1 MAQRKI
7 AFVAADTA
15 SAKRALA
22 VLAKRYGNADPAR
35 ADVIVALG
43 GDGFMLETLHENIGR
58 RIPIYGMNRGTIG
71 FLMNAYDGDDLPAR
85 LKRAEE
91 VRLHPLVMVA
101 ETLSGAKHRAR
112 AINEVSLLRQTRQT
126 AHLRILV
133 DGEARMD
140 DLVCDGAL
148 VATPAGSTAYNL
160 SAHGPIVPI
169 GAGLLALTPIS
180 AFRPRH
186 WRGALLPHRAV
197 VTFEVIDPRKRPM
210 AAVADF
216 TEVRDV
222 VRVEVREDR
231 AATLHLL
238 FDPEHNL
245 ENRILAEQFQP

>member
-1 MAQRKI
+1 MALRKI
-7 AFVAADTA
+7 AFVAADTP
-15 SAKRALA
+15 SARRALA
-22 VLAKRYGNADPAR
+22 TLAKRYGNIEPAR

-43 GDGFMLETLHENIGR
+43 GDGFMLETLHEHIGR

-71 FLMNAYDGDDLPAR
+71 FLMNAFDGDDLPTR
-85 LKRAEE
+85 LRDAEE
-91 VRLHPLVMVA
+91 VRLHPLVMTA
-101 ETLSGAKHRAR
+101 ETQNGAKHKAR

-126 AHLRILV
+126 AHLRIKV
-133 DGEARMD
+133 DDAVRMES
-140 DLVCDGAL
+140 LACDGAL

-160 SAHGPIVPI
+160 SAHGPILPI

-197 VTFEVIDPRKRPM
+197 VSFEVLDPKKRPM

-245 ENRILAEQFQP
+245 ESRILAEQFQP

>member
-1 MAQRKI
+1 MALRKI

-15 SAKRALA
+15 SATRALA
-22 VLAKRYGNADPAR
+22 KLAKRYGNADPSR

-43 GDGFMLETLHENIGR
+43 GDGFMLETLHEHIDR
-58 RIPIYGMNRGTIG
+58 RIPIYGMNRGTVG
-71 FLMNAYDGDDLPAR
+71 FLMNAYDDDDLRAR
-85 LKRAEE
+85 LKKAEE
-91 VRLHPLVMVA
+91 VRLHPLVMAA
-101 ETLSGAKHRAR
+101 ETLKGVRHKAL

-126 AHLRILV
+126 AHLRIKV
-133 DGEARMD
+133 DGAVRMET
-140 DLVCDGAL
+140 LMCDGAL

-160 SAHGPIVPI
+160 SAHGPIVPV

-197 VTFEVIDPRKRPM
+197 VTFEVLDPKKRPM

-222 VRVEVREDR
+222 VKVEVREDR

-245 ENRILAEQFQP
+245 ESRILAEQFQF